1 MMIEKAMHDHVIT
14 DQQNPTQKISQKL
27 KKKKKKKPKTPK
39 IENLGHKNA

>member
-27 KKKKKKKPKTPK
+27 KKKKKKKTQNPQ
-39 IENLGHKNA
+39 N